1 MQMQVKLEN
10 RLMKTLRLDQIQS
23 LEILQMSSLELEQ
36 YLIEKAN
43 ENPLLTLDSE
53 NNSFQKLLET
63 SYIKEKMSPSFSS
76 EENHWDFIERSAR
89 VQENFEQFFI
99 EQIPLAVPLSDL
111 DVKILKFLICSLD
124 DRLFLDVELAEVAEK
139 FHTTSAHVEEIIQL
153 LQTLEPVGVGA
164 RNYIEYLLIQ
174 TNRFPNV
181 PPFIKE
187 IIKNDLHLV
196 AENKLKQ
203 VAKKYSESLSEIQQ
217 AVAFIK
223 NLKPIPAGF
232 KETAIHYIVPDIEVY
247 RAGGEWAIQVIQK
260 NLPAVQINEEYVELL
275 KQQTENKQFLKR
287 YLKDAKAI
295 LLGIEKRNKTIY
307 EFVRLLLEIQPDFF
321 EQGIVGLKPMRLK
334 DIADHLK
341 VHISTISRMVKGKYL
356 QTPHGIYSF
365 QSLFSKGII
374 SSSGKSDSIIF
385 IKKRIKELIEQENKR
400 KPLTDEQ
407 LAIQLN
413 NEGISISR
421 RTVAKYRIEM
431 NIASSF
437 NRAL

>member
-1 MQMQVKLEN
+1 M
-10 RLMKTLRLDQIQS
+10 
-23 LEILQMSSLELEQ
+23 
-36 YLIEKAN
+36 
-43 ENPLLTLDSE
+43 
-53 NNSFQKLLET
+53 
-63 SYIKEKMSPSFSS
+63 
-76 EENHWDFIERSAR
+76 
-89 VQENFEQFFI
+89 
-99 EQIPLAVPLSDL
+99 
-111 DVKILKFLICSLD
+111 
-124 DRLFLDVELAEVAEK
+124 
-139 FHTTSAHVEEIIQL
+139 
-153 LQTLEPVGVGA
+153 
-164 RNYIEYLLIQ
+164 
-174 TNRFPNV
+174 
-181 PPFIKE
+181 
-187 IIKNDLHLV
+187 
-196 AENKLKQ
+196 
-203 VAKKYSESLSEIQQ
+203 
-217 AVAFIK
+217 
-223 NLKPIPAGF
+223 
-232 KETAIHYIVPDIEVY
+232 
-247 RAGGEWAIQVIQK
+247 
-260 NLPAVQINEEYVELL
+260 PAVQINEEYVELL

>member
-1 MQMQVKLEN
+1 MSAAQEFK
-10 RLMKTLRLDQIQS
+10 R
-23 LEILQMSSLELEQ
+23 ILN
-36 YLIEKAN
+36 K
-43 ENPLLTLDSE
+43 
-53 NNSFQKLLET
+53 
-63 SYIKEKMSPSFSS
+63 
-76 EENHWDFIERSAR
+76 
-89 VQENFEQFFI
+89 FFI

-139 FHTTSAHVEEIIQL
+139 FHTTSAHVEENIQL

-217 AVAFIK
+217 VVAFIK

-247 RAGGEWAIQVIQK
+247 RAGGEWSIQVIQK

-275 KQQTENKQFLKR
+275 KQQTDNKQFLKR

-307 EFVRLLLEIQPDFF
+307 EFVWLLLEIQPDFF
-321 EQGIVGLKPMRLK
+321 DQGIAGLKPMRLK

-413 NEGISISR
+413 IEGISISR

-431 NIASSF
+431 NIAISF

>member
-139 FHTTSAHVEEIIQL
+139 FHTTSAHVEENIQL

-217 AVAFIK
+217 VVAFIK

-247 RAGGEWAIQVIQK
+247 RAGGE
-260 NLPAVQINEEYVELL
+260 
-275 KQQTENKQFLKR
+275 
-287 YLKDAKAI
+287 
-295 LLGIEKRNKTIY
+295 
-307 EFVRLLLEIQPDFF
+307 
-321 EQGIVGLKPMRLK
+321 
-334 DIADHLK
+334 
-341 VHISTISRMVKGKYL
+341 
-356 QTPHGIYSF
+356 
-365 QSLFSKGII
+365 
-374 SSSGKSDSIIF
+374 
-385 IKKRIKELIEQENKR
+385 
-400 KPLTDEQ
+400 
-407 LAIQLN
+407 
-413 NEGISISR
+413 
-421 RTVAKYRIEM
+421 
-431 NIASSF
+431 
-437 NRAL
+437 